1 MKAAFLTLGCKVN
14 GYETEAVWELMRE
27 KGWERVEF
35 KDVADAYVLN
45 TCTVTNTGDVKSR
58 KMIREAVRRNPEAVV
73 VVMGCFSQLRAAEVL
88 AIPGV
93 GVVLGTRG
101 RDRIPEYVE
110 EARKTKAPLNRV
122 LPLGK
127 EAPFEDLR
135 IRTFEGHQRAFL
147 KIEDGCDNFCSY
159 CIIPYARGRVR
170 SKDPV
175 QVLAEAEDLV
185 RNGFREIVLTGIHTG
200 GYGRDLGGYRFS
212 DLLAD
217 LVKIDGLARIRI
229 SSIEIS
235 ELTEDVLSVLRSSQ
249 KIVPHLH
256 IPLQSGSDAVLKA
269 MNRKYDKAEYSRKI
283 ATLRDLIPDL
293 AVTTDIIVGFP
304 GETEEHFAEMVAF
317 VKEIGFYELH
327 VFPFSPRT
335 GTPAARRT
343 DQIPGDVKKRRV
355 DVLLA
360 LSDELAKH
368 YIRENVGKTLEVLP
382 ERWSEGFLTGHT
394 GNYLQVRFP
403 GPAAR
408 IGVPT
413 DVVLLAE
420 NYPLSE
426 ARMAESLD
434 SKEAHL

>member
-27 KGWERVEF
+27 KGWDRVDF
-35 KDVADAYVLN
+35 KEKADAYVLN

-73 VVMGCFSQLRAAEVL
+73 VVMGCFSQLKGEEVL
-88 AIPGV
+88 GIPGV

-110 EARKTKAPLNRV
+110 EARKSKVPLNRV
-122 LPLGK
+122 LPLDR

-170 SKDPV
+170 SKAPARI
-175 QVLAEAEDLV
+175 LAEAEALV
-185 RNGFREIVLTGIHTG
+185 GNGFREIVLTGIHTG
-200 GYGRDLGGYRFS
+200 GYGKDLENYRFS
-212 DLLAD
+212 DLLGD
-217 LVKIDGLARIRI
+217 LVKIEGLARIRI

-235 ELTEDVLSVLRSSQ
+235 ELTEDVLRILRSSP

-283 ATLRDLIPDL
+283 ASLRALIPDL
-293 AVTTDIIVGFP
+293 AVTTDVIVGFP
-304 GETEEHFAEMVAF
+304 GETEENFLEMADF
-317 VKEIGFYELH
+317 IREIGFSELH

-343 DQIPGDVKKRRV
+343 DQIRGEVKKRRV

-360 LSDELAKH
+360 LSDELAKDF
-368 YIRENVGKTLEVLP
+368 IRKNVGKTLEVLP
-382 ERWSEGFLTGHT
+382 ETWSEGWLSGHT
-394 GNYLQVRFP
+394 GNYLSVRFP
-403 GPAAR
+403 GPASR

-413 DVVLLAE
+413 DVVLVTE
-420 NYPLSE
+420 KYPLSE
-426 ARMAESLD
+426 ARMADIPL
-434 SKEAHL
+434 KEE